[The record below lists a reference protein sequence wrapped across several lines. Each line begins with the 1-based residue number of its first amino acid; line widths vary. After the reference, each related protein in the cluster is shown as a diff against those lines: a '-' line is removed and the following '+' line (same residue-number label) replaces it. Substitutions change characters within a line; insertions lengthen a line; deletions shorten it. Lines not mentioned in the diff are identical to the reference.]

1 MRTKDLEKKLPMQE
15 QLLHVSIGKGG
26 HVTWALARNITLDGK
41 PGRVS
46 IIFDGE
52 GRAYV
57 LRFDKTEDTPDEMKD
72 VKRISDHLVEVN
84 GWDYSRNGMWD
95 LK

>member
-1 MRTKDLEKKLPMQE
+1 MKTEDLEKRLPQQD

-26 HVTWALARNITLDGK
+26 HVSWALARNKDLDGR

-46 IIFDGE
+46 IIFDHE
-52 GRAYV
+52 GRAFV
-57 LRFDKTEDTPDEMKD
+57 LRFRESEQTPDEMKN
-72 VKRISDHLVEVN
+72 VKQINDHVVEVN
-84 GWDYSRNGMWD
+84 GWDYTRNGMFD